1 MKLKSFQVKNYKS
14 IQDTGEVKLDTGRV
28 AIFAGQNESGK
39 SAVLEA
45 LDAFEQA
52 SFHDDSIPFD
62 SDDSIQE
69 VSCTY
74 QIEDSDSDFW
84 ESFENSLA
92 ENMVITHEAKGDV
105 LDIKKLSSTIKEFTL
120 SRSVDRSEK
129 PKAKVSL
136 SIHDNL
142 LQIIN
147 ASVLEKAVET
157 EVKKEDGTTEKKT
170 EKQKIIDLSAKNTE
184 VADVFWSN
192 TPRIVLFNDF
202 CDLLPD
208 KFSIADLKADK
219 KDAKG
224 YKAVKNFEKL
234 AGVNFQNLY
243 QMDDLKRD
251 AVVEQHNEAISVDFT
266 KAWKQQIHADNKV
279 KIAYSYVTRDT
290 EENSYVNFYIE
301 TKDKQKI
308 RPRMR
313 SKGLIWFLSF
323 WMEIQAS
330 GNDNN
335 LIILADEP
343 GLYLHIRAQEDILG
357 VFEDLSGQN
366 HQVLYS
372 THSPNLITTEHLER
386 ISLVI
391 NDQKKGTIIEG
402 VTTSKI
408 DSKNKQDALQPV
420 ANAIGFSVNDFAL
433 PNSKNVLLEG
443 VSDYFY
449 YLGMRKLLG
458 RKDEYS
464 LVPGIGVRKQSTLI
478 SFCVGYGI
486 DWVAVF
492 DDDATRG
499 KDSQKTYADIKR
511 DLFGEDEKL
520 AESKMHI
527 TQGISSVENMFTVND
542 MKLVDDKLGNKADAA
557 SAIGEK
563 RKVVFAKTFF
573 EQVENGTITK
583 SKLDKTTVANFEKV
597 FEWIEQ
603 NLKL

>member
-1 MKLKSFQVKNYKS
+1 MKLKSFQIKNYKS
-14 IQDTGEVKLDTGRV
+14 IQDTGEVKLDTGRI

-39 SAVLEA
+39 SAMLEA
-45 LDAFEQA
+45 LYAFEQG
-52 SFHDDSIPFD
+52 SFHEDSIPFD
-62 SDDSIQE
+62 SDESNQE

-74 QIEDSDSDFW
+74 QIEDSDKNFW
-84 ESFENSLA
+84 EELENRLA
-92 ENMVITHEAKGDV
+92 EDMSITHEKKGDF
-105 LDIKKLSSTIKEFTL
+105 LDIKKLSDSIKEITL
-120 SRSVDRSEK
+120 IRSVERTEK
-129 PKAKVSL
+129 PKVSL
-136 SIHDNL
+136 SMSDQL

-157 EVKKEDGTTEKKT
+157 EIKKEDGTTEKKS
-170 EKQKIIDLSAKNTE
+170 EKQKLVELSTKNAE
-184 VADVFWSN
+184 VADAFWSN
-192 TPRIVLFNDF
+192 TPKIVLFNDF

-234 AGVNFQNLY
+234 AGVNFQKLY
-243 QMDDLKRD
+243 EMDDLKRD

-335 LIILADEP
+335 LVILADEP

-357 VFEDLSGQN
+357 VFEDLAQQN

-391 NDQKKGTIIEG
+391 NDHKKGTIIEG

-449 YLGMRKLLG
+449 YMGMRKLLN
-458 RKDEYS
+458 RKNDYS

-492 DDDATRG
+492 DDDSTRG

-511 DLFGEDEKL
+511 YLFGEDDKL

-527 TQGISSVENMFTVND
+527 TQDISSVENMFIIND
-542 MKLVDDKLGNKADAA
+542 MKLIDDKLANKADVA

-573 EQVENGTITK
+573 EKVESGAITK
-583 SKLDKTTVANFEKV
+583 NKLDNATIANFNKIFDWVEK
-597 FEWIEQ
+597 
-603 NLKL
+603 NLNL

>member
-1 MKLKSFQVKNYKS
+1 MKLKSFRIKNYKS
-14 IQDTGEVKLDTGRV
+14 IQDTGEVNLDTGRI

-39 SAVLEA
+39 SATLEA
-45 LDAFEQA
+45 LEAFEEGD
-52 SFHDDSIPFD
+52 FNEDSIPFSLD
-62 SDDSIQE
+62 EKNQE

-74 QIEDSDSDFW
+74 QIEASDSDFW
-84 ESFENSLA
+84 ETFESSLA
-92 ENMVITHEAKGDV
+92 KVLGIAHEGKGDV
-105 LDIKKLSSTIKEFTL
+105 LDLKKISDTIKEFTL
-120 SRSVDRSEK
+120 TRSIDRS
-129 PKAKVSL
+129 KASVVLL
-136 SIHDNL
+136 SINDRL

-147 ASVLEKAVET
+147 SSVIEKAVET
-157 EVKKEDGTTEKKT
+157 EVRMEGSVTE
-170 EKQKIIDLSAKNTE
+170 KNTE
-184 VADVFWSN
+184 KRKATDLLTNNAEVAEAFWQN
-192 TPRIVLFNDF
+192 TPRIVLFNNF

-208 KFSIADLKADK
+208 KFSIADLKTDK

-234 AGVNFQNLY
+234 AGVNFQSLY
-243 QMDDLKRD
+243 QKDDLKRD
-251 AVVEQHNEAISVDFT
+251 ADVERHNEVISVNFT
-266 KAWKQQIHADNKV
+266 NAWKQKIHTDNKV

-290 EENSYVNFYIE
+290 EENSYVNFYVE

-330 GNDNN
+330 GNDHY

-343 GLYLHIRAQEDILG
+343 GLYLHIRAQEDIIS
-357 VFEDLSGQN
+357 VFEDLAKQN

-372 THSPNLITTEHLER
+372 THSPNLITTTHLER
-386 ISLVI
+386 VNLVI

-433 PNSKNVLLEG
+433 SNSKNALLEG

-449 YLGMRKLLG
+449 YLGMRKMLG
-458 RKDEYS
+458 RKGGYAF
-464 LVPGIGVRKQSTLI
+464 VPGIGARKQGTLI
-478 SFCVGYGI
+478 SFCVGYGAN
-486 DWVAVF
+486 WVAVF
-492 DDDATRG
+492 DDDSTRG
-499 KDSQKTYADIKR
+499 EDSQKTYADIKR
-511 DLFGEDEKL
+511 GLFGEDEKL

-527 TQGISSVENMFTVND
+527 TEGISSVENMFTVND
-542 MKLVDDKLGNKADAA
+542 MKLVDDKLANKANAA
-557 SAIGEK
+557 IAIGEK

-573 EQVENGTITK
+573 EKIESGTITK
-583 SKLDKTTVANFEKV
+583 DHLDSSTIANFEKV
-597 FEWIEQ
+597 FTWIEKC
-603 NLKL
+603 LDL

>member
-1 MKLKSFQVKNYKS
+1 MKLKSFQIKNYKS
-14 IQDTGEVKLDTGRV
+14 IQDTGEVKLDTGRI

-39 SAVLEA
+39 SAMLEA
-45 LDAFEQA
+45 LDAFEQG
-52 SFHDDSIPFD
+52 SFHEDSIPFD
-62 SDDSIQE
+62 SNESDQE

-74 QIEDSDSDFW
+74 QIEDFDGDFW
-84 ESFENSLA
+84 EEFEKHLA
-92 ENMVITHEAKGDV
+92 EKMSITHEVKGDV
-105 LDIKKLSSTIKEFTL
+105 FDIKKLSESIKEFTL
-120 SRSVDRSEK
+120 IRSVNRTEK
-129 PKAKVSL
+129 PKVSL
-136 SIHDNL
+136 SISDKL
-142 LQIIN
+142 LQIIS

-170 EKQKIIDLSAKNTE
+170 EKQKLVDLSVKNTE
-184 VADVFWSN
+184 VANALWSN

-219 KDAKG
+219 KNTKG

-251 AVVEQHNEAISVDFT
+251 ADVEKHNEAISVDFT

-290 EENSYVNFYIE
+290 EENSYINFYIE

-357 VFEDLSGQN
+357 VFEDLAGQN

-458 RKDEYS
+458 RKDGYS

-492 DDDATRG
+492 DDDATLG

-527 TQGISSVENMFTVND
+527 TQGIASVENMFAVDN
-542 MKLVDDKLGNKADAA
+542 MKLVDDKLANKADAA

-573 EQVENGTITK
+573 EKVEGGAITK
-583 SKLDKTTVANFEKV
+583 AKLNKTTVTNFEKV

-603 NLKL
+603 NLNL

>member
-1 MKLKSFQVKNYKS
+1 MKLKSFQIKNYKS
-14 IQDTGEVKLDTGRV
+14 IQDTGEVKLDAGRI

-45 LDAFEQA
+45 LNAFEQGD
-52 SFHDDSIPFD
+52 FNEDSVPFD
-62 SDDSIQE
+62 SDGLNQG

-74 QIEDSDSDFW
+74 QIETSDSDFW
-84 ESFENSLA
+84 EEFESSLA
-92 ENMVITHEAKGDV
+92 KGLGIAHEGKGDV
-105 LDIKKLSSTIKEFTL
+105 LDLEKISDSIKEFTL
-120 SRSVDRSEK
+120 TRSIDRSGT
-129 PKAKVSL
+129 PAASL
-136 SIHDNL
+136 SISDRL

-147 ASVLEKAVET
+147 ASVTEKAVET
-157 EVKKEDGTTEKKT
+157 AVPKEDGTTEKKT
-170 EKQKIIDLSAKNTE
+170 EKQKLVDLSTKNAELSDAFWKNT
-184 VADVFWSN
+184 
-192 TPRIVLFNDF
+192 PKIVLFNDF

-243 QMDDLKRD
+243 KMDDLKRD

-266 KAWKQQIHADNKV
+266 KVWKQQIHADNKV

-290 EENSYVNFYIE
+290 EDNSYVNFYIE

-330 GNDNN
+330 GNDID

-343 GLYLHIRAQEDILG
+343 GLYLHIRAQDDILC
-357 VFEDLSGQN
+357 VFEDLAKQN
-366 HQVLYS
+366 HQILYS
-372 THSPNLITTEHLER
+372 THSPNLITTAHLER
-386 ISLVI
+386 INLVL
-391 NDQKKGTIIEG
+391 NDGKKGTIIEG

-433 PNSKNVLLEG
+433 PNNKSVLLEG

-458 RKDEYS
+458 RKEEYS
-464 LVPGIGVRKQSTLI
+464 LVPGIGVRKQGTLI

-486 DWVAVF
+486 GWVAVF
-492 DDDATRG
+492 DDDSTRG
-499 KDSQKTYADIKR
+499 EASQKTYADIKLN
-511 DLFGEDEKL
+511 LFGEDDKL

-527 TQGISSVENMFTVND
+527 TQGTSSVENMFTLSD
-542 MKLVDDKLGNKADAA
+542 MKLVDDKLANKADAA
-557 SAIGEK
+557 SAIGAK

-573 EQVENGTITK
+573 EKVENGTITK
-583 SKLDKTTVANFEKV
+583 AKLDAATVANFAKV
-597 FEWIEQ
+597 FDWIEKS
-603 NLKL
+603 LDL

>member
-1 MKLKSFQVKNYKS
+1 MKLKSFKIKNYKS
-14 IQDTGEVKLDTGRV
+14 IQDTGEIKLDTGRI

-39 SAVLEA
+39 SAMLEA
-45 LDAFEQA
+45 LNAFEQA
-52 SFHDDSIPFD
+52 SFHEDSIPFD
-62 SDDSIQE
+62 SNELNQE

-74 QIEDSDSDFW
+74 QIENSDSDFW
-84 ESFENSLA
+84 EEFENSLA
-92 ENMVITHEAKGDV
+92 KDMSITHEAKGDIF
-105 LDIKKLSSTIKEFTL
+105 DIKKLSDAIKEFTL
-120 SRSVDRSEK
+120 TRSVDRTE
-129 PKAKVSL
+129 KAKVSL
-136 SIHDNL
+136 AISEKL

-147 ASVLEKAVET
+147 ASIREKVVET
-157 EVKKEDGTTEKKT
+157 DVKKEDGTTEKKT
-170 EKQKIIDLSAKNTE
+170 EKQKIVDLSTKNAD
-184 VADVFWSN
+184 VADALWSN
-192 TPRIVLFNDF
+192 TPKIVLFNDF

-234 AGVNFQNLY
+234 AKANFQNLY
-243 QMDDLKRD
+243 QMDDLRRGAAGEK
-251 AVVEQHNEAISVDFT
+251 HNEAISVDFT

-279 KIAYSYVTRDT
+279 KIAYEYEKRDT
-290 EENSYVNFYIE
+290 EENSYINFYIE

-323 WMEIQAS
+323 WMELQAS

-357 VFEDLSGQN
+357 VFEDLAQQD

-391 NDQKKGTIIEG
+391 NDHKKGTIIEG

-420 ANAIGFSVNDFAL
+420 ANAIGFSVNDFAM
-433 PNSKNVLLEG
+433 PNSKNLLLEG

-458 RKDEYS
+458 RKEGYS

-492 DDDATRG
+492 DDDSTRG

-511 DLFGEDEKL
+511 DLFGEDDKL
-520 AESKMHI
+520 AETKMQI
-527 TQGISSVENMFTVND
+527 TQKIASVENMFTVND
-542 MKLVDDKLGNKADAA
+542 MKLVDDKLANKTDAA
-557 SAIGEK
+557 SAIGDK

-573 EQVENGTITK
+573 EKVESGEITK
-583 SKLDKTTVANFEKV
+583 DKLDKTTVSNFNKV
-597 FEWIEQ
+597 FDWVEK
-603 NLKL
+603 NLSL